1 MDIAKAFTDILATH
15 DMKNISVSLN
25 PSCGA
30 GYEWCAS
37 VQWDGFSRDGI
48 GCAHGYG
55 STPHAALI
63 HALEKAREGRTPQ
76 NDIVVPELQIEG
88 IEA

>member
-1 MDIAKAFTDILATH
+1 MDIAKAFADILATH

-25 PSCGA
+25 PACGA
-30 GYEWCAS
+30 GYEWSGS

-48 GCAHGYG
+48 GCAHGHG
-55 STPHAALI
+55 PTPHAALM
-63 HALEKAREGRTPQ
+63 HALEEAQKNRSPQ
-76 NDIVVPELQIEG
+76 TDIVAPYLQINW